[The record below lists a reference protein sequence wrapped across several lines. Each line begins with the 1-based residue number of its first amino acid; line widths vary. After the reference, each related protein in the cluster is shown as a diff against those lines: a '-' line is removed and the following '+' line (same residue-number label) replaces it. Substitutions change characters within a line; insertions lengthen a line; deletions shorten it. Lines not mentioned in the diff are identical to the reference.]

1 MPDMDTGSA
10 TAPDVKNKPAGTVVL
25 DDHKG
30 KRRVV
35 AEEVINGQPTGK
47 MIEQWVDDSTL
58 SWGPKDSHRFINKPF
73 PRPDAPAKSTGAAK
87 YTYDIKV
94 PGMLYGMFLTSPH
107 AHAKVKNLDTSAAM
121 KIAGVKV
128 VLPIPGEIRYE
139 GQPIAAVAAATLEI
153 AEDAMKA
160 IVVDYDVMPH
170 VVTADEA
177 MKPEGLKLF
186 PAVEPR
192 TRGNAAQVEE
202 AFAKCDAVVE
212 SEYRTRIWH
221 HCCLETHGAVVD
233 FSGGDKATV
242 YASTQ
247 GTFSVHNDAVK
258 ELKLDADAV
267 KAVVHN
273 MGGGFGSKFGLGI
286 VGMWACR
293 LSKAAAA
300 PVKMMLTRREEYLT
314 SGNGPGSIQKFKAG
328 VTKDGVLAAFKC
340 EQYALAGI
348 GRSGLAAQPY
358 QYHAEV
364 SYNESRN
371 VFTNEDAS
379 CPMRA
384 PGHPQACYAMESLM
398 DELAEKIGMDPVE
411 FRKKN
416 SRDEAWHRQ
425 LDVGAEKIG
434 WKNRK
439 MQAGADAGPLK
450 RGFGCGIG
458 AWGGGGRAQCVV
470 NVKINPDGHVSVESG
485 TQDLGTGT
493 RGYVRGIVADEL
505 GLDYDDVQEHIGE
518 STFGNANSSGG
529 STTAASLSPAVKDAA
544 NNARVEMAKRVAP
557 LLGLTPEQSNEVAF
571 HGRTVSGN
579 GKTLKWEEAC
589 KAVPSGGLSARG
601 EWKPGLS
608 GNGAHG
614 ASFAEVEVDT
624 ETGKVRVVKMCHVQ
638 DGGLI
643 LNRLTAESQINGGM
657 IQSIGGALYEGRVM
671 DQDLGVMVNESSGF
685 LDYKLPGTMEIPELI
700 PVIDDGD
707 TRNVVIGIAEPA
719 NIPGVGAIAN
729 AVYNA
734 CGVRVRDLPITPD
747 KILTGLAKA

>member
-1 MPDMDTGSA
+1 MPDMDTNA
-10 TAPDVKNKPAGTVVL
+10 AVPDTKNKPAGSVVS

-30 KRRVV
+30 KRRVM
-35 AEEVINGQPTGK
+35 AEEVVNGVPTGK
-47 MIEQWVDDSTL
+47 MVEQWVDAGTL

-87 YTYDIKV
+87 YTHDIKV
-94 PGMLYGMFLTSPH
+94 PGMLQGMFLTSPH
-107 AHAKVKNLDTSAAM
+107 AHAKIKSIDTSAAQ
-121 KIAGVKV
+121 KIPGVKV

-139 GQPIAAVAAATLEI
+139 GQPIAAVAATTVEI
-153 AEDAMKA
+153 AEDAVKA
-160 IVVDYDVMPH
+160 IVVEYDVLPH
-170 VVTADEA
+170 VVTADDA

-186 PAVEPR
+186 PASEPR
-192 TRGNAAQVEE
+192 TRGNAAQVDE
-202 AFAKCDAVVE
+202 AFGKCDAVIE
-212 SEYRTRIWH
+212 SEYRSRIWH

-242 YASTQ
+242 YGSTQ
-247 GTFSVHNDAVK
+247 ATFAIQKDGVK
-258 ELKLDADAV
+258 ELGLDSSNV
-267 KAVVHN
+267 KSVVHN
-273 MGGGFGSKFGLGI
+273 MGGGFGSKFNLGLPGT
-286 VGMWACR
+286 WACR
-293 LSKAAAA
+293 LSKAAQA
-300 PVKMMLTRREEYLT
+300 PVKLMLTRREEYLT

-328 VTKDGVLAAFKC
+328 VTKDGRLVAFHC
-340 EQYALAGI
+340 QQYSLAGI
-348 GRSGLAAQPY
+348 GRANLAGQPY
-358 QYHAEV
+358 QYKADAV
-364 SYNESRN
+364 YNESSN

-379 CPMRA
+379 CAMRA

-398 DELAEKIGMDPVE
+398 DELAEKIGMDPIE

-416 SRDEAWHRQ
+416 AKDEAWHRQ

-434 WKNRK
+434 WKDRK
-439 MQAGADAGPLK
+439 MQAGADPGPLK

-470 NVKINPDGHVSVESG
+470 EVKVFPDGHVIVESG

-493 RGYVRGIVADEL
+493 RSYVRGIVADEL

-529 STTAASLSPAVKDAA
+529 STTSASLAPAVKDAA
-544 NNARVEMAKRVAP
+544 NNARVEFAKRVAP
-557 LLGLTPEQSNEVAF
+557 LLGLKPEESDQIAF
-571 HGRTVSGN
+571 SGRTVSGN
-579 GKTLKWEEAC
+579 GKTLKWEEAS
-589 KAVPSGGLSARG
+589 KAMPASGLSVRG

-624 ETGKVRVVKMCHVQ
+624 ETGHVRVVKMCHVQ

-657 IQSIGGALYEGRVM
+657 CQSIGGALYEGRVM
-671 DQDLGVMVNESSGF
+671 DADLGMMVNQSSGF

-719 NIPGVGAIAN
+719 NIPGVGAVAN

-734 CGVRVRDLPITPD
+734 CGVRVRSADY
-747 KILTGLAKA
+747 A